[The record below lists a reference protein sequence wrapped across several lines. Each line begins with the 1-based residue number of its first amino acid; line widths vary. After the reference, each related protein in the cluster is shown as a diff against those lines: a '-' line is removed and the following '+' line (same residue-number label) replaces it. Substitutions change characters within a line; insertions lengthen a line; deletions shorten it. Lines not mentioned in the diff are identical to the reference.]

1 MKKKK
6 IRALKIEPMNN
17 PSVCY
22 IEPTIK
28 AFTEAVGA
36 DLNEYSEIEAKRI
49 AYRVYAIFNK
59 DRFLAGLEPNRQ
71 IGDDIISGNIYI
83 VATNEDRFPISLTD
97 EQIEIYSS
105 MFYGI
110 EVFDE
115 MDVID
120 ANMSLFASRL
130 CKDEESEI

>member
-49 AYRVYAIFNK
+49 AYRVHAIFNK
-59 DRFLAGLEPNRQ
+59 DRFLSGLVPNRQ
-71 IGDDIISGNIYI
+71 IYDDIISGNIYI
-83 VATNEDRFPISLTD
+83 VAINEDRLPISLTD

-110 EVFDE
+110 EVFDD
-115 MDVID
+115 MDVVE
-120 ANMSLFASRL
+120 ANINTMISKLIQYDVL
-130 CKDEESEI
+130 

>member
-6 IRALKIEPMNN
+6 IRALEIKPMNN

-28 AFTEAVGA
+28 TFKEAVGA
-36 DLNEYSEIEAKRI
+36 DLTDYGEIEAKRI

-59 DRFLAGLEPNRQ
+59 DRFLSGLEPNRQ
-71 IGDDIISGNIYI
+71 IYDDIISGNIYI
-83 VATNEDRFPISLTD
+83 VAINEDRFPVSLSD
-97 EQIEIYSS
+97 EQIELYSS

-110 EVFDE
+110 AIFDE
-115 MDVID
+115 IDVID

>member
-1 MKKKK
+1 MG
-6 IRALKIEPMNN
+6 ANL
-17 PSVCY
+17 
-22 IEPTIK
+22 
-28 AFTEAVGA
+28 TEYG
-36 DLNEYSEIEAKRI
+36 EIEAKRI
-49 AYRVYAIFNK
+49 AHRVYAIFNK
-59 DRFLAGLEPNRQ
+59 DRFLTSFEPNRQ

-83 VATNEDRFPISLTD
+83 VAINEDRFPVSLSD
-97 EQIEIYSS
+97 EQIELYSS

-115 MDVID
+115 IDVID

>member
-1 MKKKK
+1 MKKEK
-6 IRALKIEPMNN
+6 IRVLKIEPTDH

-28 AFTEAVGA
+28 AFKEAVGA
-36 DLNEYSEIEAKRI
+36 DLTEYGEIEAKRI